1 MEKKITWIISGVL
14 ALALIVTGVLF
25 IQEKQA
31 NDARVQELES
41 TLSQQASEIAA
52 LNADAAEKDS
62 QIEALSADA
71 ADKASQIEALNADS
85 VDKDSQ
91 IEALSADVAERDSQI
106 EALNADAAE
115 KNSQIET
122 LNADAAEKNSQ
133 IEALN
138 ADAAEKASQIE
149 ALNADAAEKASQI
162 EALNADVADKASQI
176 EALNAQLEQQASAT
190 QKPEIPASVP
200 GEYASTREF
209 LYQLEQEDI
218 IYDYGGIDTY
228 NGNKEKVSIS
238 FECGGHDIDI
248 RFWFPESNDDVSIR
262 VWDVISY
269 RSAEESSV
277 IRACNELNNTY
288 RFVTFEADSNDC
300 TVTLSMDLIVRPE
313 ADIGDITLEAL
324 VRVYSIL
331 KEAYSTLDY
340 YD

>member
-25 IQEKQA
+25 IQEKQT
-31 NDARVQELES
+31 NDARVQALES

-122 LNADAAEKNSQ
+122 LNADAAEK
-133 IEALN
+133 
-138 ADAAEKASQIE
+138 ASQIE

-190 QKPEIPASVP
+190 QKPEIPASIP

>member
-41 TLSQQASEIAA
+41 TVSQQTSEIAA

-106 EALNADAAE
+106 E
-115 KNSQIET
+115 T

-138 ADAAEKASQIE
+138 AGAAEKDNQIE
-149 ALNADAAEKASQI
+149 ALSADA
-162 EALNADVADKASQI
+162 ADKASQI
-176 EALNAQLEQQASAT
+176 EALNAQLEQISTT
-190 QKPEIPASVP
+190 QKPEIPASIP

-218 IYDYGGIDTY
+218 IYDYGGIDTN

-238 FECGGHDIDI
+238 FACSGHDIDI

-269 RSAEESSV
+269 RSAVESSV

-288 RFVTFEADSNDC
+288 RFVTFEADSNDY
-300 TVTLSMDLIVRPE
+300 TVTLSMDLIIRPE
-313 ADIGDITLEAL
+313 ADIGDITMEAM

>member
-1 MEKKITWIISGVL
+1 MVEKKITWIISGVL

-122 LNADAAEKNSQ
+122 LNADAAEK
-133 IEALN
+133 
-138 ADAAEKASQIE
+138 
-149 ALNADAAEKASQI
+149 ASQI

-190 QKPEIPASVP
+190 QKPEIPASIP

-238 FECGGHDIDI
+238 FECSGHDIDI

>member
-25 IQEKQA
+25 IQEKQT
-31 NDARVQELES
+31 NDARVQALES

-115 KNSQIET
+115 KNSQIE
-122 LNADAAEKNSQ
+122 
-133 IEALN
+133 
-138 ADAAEKASQIE
+138 

-190 QKPEIPASVP
+190 QKPEIPASIP

>member
-122 LNADAAEKNSQ
+122 LNADAAEK
-133 IEALN
+133 
-138 ADAAEKASQIE
+138 ASQIE

-190 QKPEIPASVP
+190 QKPEIPASIP

-269 RSAEESSV
+269 RSAVESSV